1 MDILDEIYAQRNN
14 YARVNHGEYP
24 NAIIM
29 PVKMYYEIQKSMPMH
44 FGTISRTMEIWGMKI
59 YRSYDADDFKVC
71 KINPDFPS

>member
-14 YARVNHGEYP
+14 YASNHGEYP

-29 PVKMYYEIQKSMPMH
+29 PVKMYYEIKKSVPLN
-44 FGTISRTMEIWGMKI
+44 FRNISRSMEIWGMKI
-59 YRSYDADDFKVC
+59 YRSYDAYDFKLC